1 MRVLLTGHAGYVG
14 SVASSVLAEA
24 GHAVVGLDTGF
35 FAHCHTDGLSPSDPA
50 TILAKDIR
58 DIGPGDLEGFD
69 AVVHLA
75 ALSNDPMGDL
85 DPALTE
91 AINRD
96 ASIALARAAK
106 AAGVSRFVFA
116 SSCSIYGAG
125 DPERLLDE
133 SAPVNPLTPYAASK
147 VETERALADLADR
160 HFAPTFMR
168 NATCY
173 GLSPRLRLDLVL
185 NNLVASALAT
195 GEVRLLSSGLS
206 WRPLLH
212 CRDMARAAAAI
223 LAAPVEAVAGQ
234 AFNIGQSEENHLVR
248 GIAAIV
254 AEAVPGS
261 TVTYAEGDVIDP
273 RSYRVD
279 FGKFRAAFPD
289 FRFQHTARTGAKE
302 LAAALAGR
310 VRPADLTGPHYIRL
324 ATLKAHRAGGLLDPS
339 LRWLAARPLATSRS
353 EADRVP
359 VAGPSISAREVELVA
374 DAVRTAWYADHA
386 KYNTRFERMVA
397 DLTGRRHAISL
408 AHCTSAIHLALA
420 GLGIGP
426 GDEVI
431 VPECTWVATASPVVQ
446 TGATPVFC
454 DIDPVTWCLS
464 PAAFRAA
471 ITPRTRAAIVVD
483 LYGGMADW
491 ARLKAIAD
499 DHGIVLIEDA
509 AEAIGSRYD
518 GRPAGSFGLAS
529 VFSFHGSKT
538 VTTGEGGMLLTDD
551 DALAERVN
559 ILRDQGRHPT
569 SRALI
574 TEEVGFKYRMSSLQA
589 AMGCAQMERLDELIA
604 MKRAIFGWYRDALA
618 DVPHLTLN
626 AEPARVFNTY
636 WMVTAIVDPGLGL
649 IKQQLAAELAAD
661 GIDTR
666 PFFYPLSWQPAFRN
680 QPSAAGAEARNPV
693 AYALSPHGINLPS
706 GYNVTEA
713 VAHRVAA
720 SLRAAIAR
728 KAARAA

>member
-14 SVASSVLAEA
+14 SVATTVLAEA
-24 GHAVVGLDTGF
+24 GHEVTGLDTGF
-35 FAHCHTDGLSPSDPA
+35 FADCHTEGMEPASPA
-50 TILAKDIR
+50 RVIARDIR
-58 DIGPGDLEGFD
+58 DIGPADLAGFD

-75 ALSNDPMGDL
+75 ALSNDPIGDL
-85 DPALTE
+85 DPALTG

-106 AAGVSRFVFA
+106 TAGVTRFVFA

-125 DPERLLDE
+125 DPERMLDE
-133 SAPVNPLTPYAASK
+133 TAPVNPLTPYAASK
-147 VETERALADLADR
+147 VETEQALLAMADDR
-160 HFAPTFMR
+160 FAPVFMR

-195 GEVRLLSSGLS
+195 GEVRLLSSGLA

-212 CRDMARAAAAI
+212 CRDMARVAAAM
-223 LAAPVEAVAGQ
+223 LAAPADLIRGE
-234 AFNIGQSEENHLVR
+234 AFNIGRSEENHLVR
-248 GIAAIV
+248 TIAAIV

-261 TVTYAEGDVIDP
+261 TVTFGAGDVIDP

-279 FGKFRAAFPD
+279 FSKFQAAFPD
-289 FRFQHTARTGAKE
+289 FRFLHSARTGAKE

-310 VRPADLTGPHYIRL
+310 VRSDDLTGPRYIRL
-324 ATLKAHRAGGLLDPS
+324 ATLKQHMASGVLDAG
-339 LRWLAARPLATSRS
+339 LRWTAARTVAAPAAAA
-353 EADRVP
+353 ERVP
-359 VAGPSISAREVELVA
+359 VAGPSVSQREVDLVA
-374 DAVRTAWYADHA
+374 DAVRTAWFADHA
-386 KYNTRFERMVA
+386 KYNTRFERLVA
-397 DLTGRRHAISL
+397 DRTGRRHAISL

-464 PAAFRAA
+464 PASFRAA
-471 ITPRTRAAIVVD
+471 ITDRTRAAIVVD

-491 ARLKAIAD
+491 TRLKAIAD
-499 DHGIVLIEDA
+499 DHGIALIEDA

-518 GRPAGSFGLAS
+518 GKPAGSFGLAS

-604 MKRAIFGWYRDALA
+604 MKRAIFGWYREALEG
-618 DVPHLTLN
+618 VPHLTLN
-626 AEPARVFNTY
+626 AEPSRVFNSY
-636 WMVTAIVDPGLGL
+636 WMVTALVDPALGL
-649 IKQQLAAELAAD
+649 IKQQLAAELGAD

-666 PFFYPLSWQPAFRN
+666 PFFYPLSWQPAFRS
-680 QPSAAGAEARNPV
+680 QPSATGAETRNPV
-693 AYALSPHGINLPS
+693 AYSLSPYGINLPS

-713 VAHRVAA
+713 IAHRVAA